1 MKIDQLEKGAVYTT
15 AYSGELYIYSG
26 ETGQEKLYTYGR
38 DSKFVRRPLMFTIH
52 RSQPGD
58 NYEGIPPY
66 DPETRGWYVATQSF
80 KVNQAAIRAKVADSW
95 AEWLARQVEHEEL
108 VDHNKAAAQ
117 DMWSRLAACYGDM
130 ALIQMTGQ
138 ATASPT
144 FTFTIYGF
152 EQAEKFIGV
161 AEDAGLIH
169 GRG

>member
-1 MKIDQLEKGAVYTT
+1 MKLDELEKGAVYAT

-26 ETGQEKLYTYGR
+26 EVKPEKVGYY
-38 DSKFVRRPLMFTIH
+38 SKRFVNRPLMFSLH
-52 RSQPGD
+52 RRQPQD
-58 NYEGIPPY
+58 EHVDGIPDY

-80 KVNQAAIRAKVADSW
+80 KVNQATIRGKVADSW
-95 AEWLARQVEHEEL
+95 AEWIVRQIEHEEL

-117 DMWSRLAACYGDM
+117 DMWDRLSACYGDM
-130 ALIQMTGQ
+130 AFIQMTGQ
-138 ATASPT
+138 ATAKPM